1 MITIYPRFVAV
12 TLFVSGTTLA
22 LLLLLTHSVPLSETG
37 IGLAMCDVPCW
48 AGIEPGRTH
57 VEDALDLLN
66 ARIPQNDLHLL
77 GNRIDFRVPLA
88 DEIGRIVT
96 KQGDVIRLQVPLS
109 EPLWQTVLTLGKP
122 WCIQFIDRQLIPEAI
137 NVYWAIDD
145 VLVMSSVNL
154 AQTDPTLIGEVVRL
168 WVSPPE
174 SPCAASEYVA
184 PWPGY
189 FALK

>member
-122 WCIQFIDRQLIPEAI
+122 WCIQ
-137 NVYWAIDD
+137 N
-145 VLVMSSVNL
+145 S
-154 AQTDPTLIGEVVRL
+154 
-168 WVSPPE
+168 
-174 SPCAASEYVA
+174 
-184 PWPGY
+184 
-189 FALK
+189 